1 MRPFTHT
8 SSTLMHMLIP
18 SFNVS
23 LQKNMEV
30 FFDYQGH
37 LVQGVHEIVNAGII
51 SETKHVEIMDI
62 VLW

>member
-1 MRPFTHT
+1 
-8 SSTLMHMLIP
+8 MHMLIP